1 MIRRNKIYKHSK
13 LRWVY
18 IILIKKEMVYI
29 GSSQDPLRRFKN
41 HTSTIW
47 MKYLRGKI
55 ENRIYGP
62 FESSTAYML
71 EREAIRRFG
80 NELNLLNKNH
90 GKAIKKSRQKAEK
103 LERQSSIERGLFDEP
118 GMVVNY

>member
-1 MIRRNKIYKHSK
+1 
-13 LRWVY
+13 
-18 IILIKKEMVYI
+18 
-29 GSSQDPLRRFKN
+29 
-41 HTSTIW
+41 
-47 MKYLRGKI
+47 
-55 ENRIYGP
+55 
-62 FESSTAYML
+62 ML